1 VCGKNYIFV
10 KNKMKVMS
18 TNLYL
23 SKLKVGDP
31 IECDNFIG
39 VVRSN
44 DNNIIEANNPYGQKL
59 RVEYTDQTKM
69 DIIFDKVYPSFGHKK
84 IITPFR
90 LNN

>member
-1 VCGKNYIFV
+1 
-10 KNKMKVMS
+10 MKVMS